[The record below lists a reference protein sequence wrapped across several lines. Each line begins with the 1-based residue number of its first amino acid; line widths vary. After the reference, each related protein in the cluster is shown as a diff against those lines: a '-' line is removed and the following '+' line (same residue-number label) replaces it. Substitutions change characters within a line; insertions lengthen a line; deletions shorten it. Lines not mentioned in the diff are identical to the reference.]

1 LRKSYEQGREK
12 EKELREELERLT
24 GELAR
29 LKQIMVS
36 TYISTLIK
44 KKVKFSSYILGNSEW
59 SSCKVIYEEGLPHI

>member
-36 TYISTLIK
+36 TS
-44 KKVKFSSYILGNSEW
+44 V
-59 SSCKVIYEEGLPHI
+59 H